1 MEKKKVL
8 LVDDSLA
15 VAKQLQGIVDG
26 TEGFEVVGHA
36 QNGIEGIKMFMSLR
50 PDLTFMDIIMPEM
63 DGLQA
68 IRSIKNLD
76 KDARI
81 LVISSAGGVSEK
93 VTEALRFGAMAVV
106 PKPFDP
112 AKIRELLNGIK

>member
-8 LVDDSLA
+8 LVDDSA
-15 VAKQLQGIVDG
+15 AIARQLQRIVEE
-26 TEGFEVVGHA
+26 TEGFEVAGHA
-36 QNGIEGIKMFMSLR
+36 KNGIEGIKLFMSLK
-50 PDLTFMDIIMPEM
+50 PDVIFMDLVMPEM

-76 KDARI
+76 KSARI
-81 LVISSAGGVSEK
+81 LVISSAGGVSDK
-93 VTEALRFGAMAVV
+93 VTEALKFGAMSVI

-112 AKIRELLNGIK
+112 EKIREMLLSIK

>member
-1 MEKKKVL
+1 MDKKKVL

-15 VAKQLQGIVDG
+15 VARQLQGIVDS
-26 TEGFEVVGHA
+26 TDGFEVVGHA
-36 QNGIEGIKMFMSLR
+36 KNGIEAIKMFMSLR
-50 PDLTFMDIIMPEM
+50 PDLTFMDIVMPEM

-76 KDARI
+76 RDARI
-81 LVISSAGGVSEK
+81 LVVSSAGGVSEK
-93 VTEALRFGAMAVV
+93 VTEALRFGAMTVV

-112 AKIRELLNGIK
+112 EKIRELLRGIK